1 MISHRATEAMGPEK
15 LKEVTEFFKK
25 AKANEIARDAHCGE
39 DDYVCQVCFND
50 R

>member
-15 LKEVTEFFKK
+15 LKEVAEFFKK

-39 DDYVCQVCFND
+39 DDYVCQVCLYD